1 MVAKTRLGVAHV
13 LAEAKHHAELIG
25 VHPEESGK
33 SPDGDRGEKDRADPF
48 GAEVTARQHGAQL
61 VLAAAQKL
69 FEIGR
74 RWVLAPRAPRSAA
87 LIAPRHRMS
96 PRSPPARRRACVSR
110 VRRSPLGNTRARNS
124 PSRPA
129 PPAAFRS
136 PCRPR
141 PTPRPCRR
149 SGSSPARAHPRFS

>member
-33 SPDGDRGEKDRADPF
+33 SPDGDRGENDQADPF
-48 GAEVTARQHGAQL
+48 AAEVTARQHGAQL

-87 LIAPRHRMS
+87 LIAPRHRI
-96 PRSPPARRRACVSR
+96 
-110 VRRSPLGNTRARNS
+110 
-124 PSRPA
+124 
-129 PPAAFRS
+129 
-136 PCRPR
+136 
-141 PTPRPCRR
+141 TPRASFQRIAEVNSFTMCTIAVLGH
-149 SGSSPARAHPRFS
+149 SLKMD